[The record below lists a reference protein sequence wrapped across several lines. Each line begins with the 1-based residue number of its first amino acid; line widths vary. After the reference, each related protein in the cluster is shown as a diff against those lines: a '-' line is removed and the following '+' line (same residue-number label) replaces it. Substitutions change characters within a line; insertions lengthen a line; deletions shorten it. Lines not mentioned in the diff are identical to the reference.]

1 SPARRALPRYLRIDR
16 GTETDSVI
24 YGPSTSNKI
33 ERWWRDLHERLEK
46 FFKQQLTVLLQ
57 RRQYNPFFSHDR
69 QLLAYVYVPIVQR
82 ECTNF
87 VNYWNSH
94 RIRAQDKLE
103 IPTGIPNHMFAFPE
117 NYGATNESID
127 LSDDDIQ
134 DVAEVSGVMD
144 EEHIVNFID
153 PDTKQQCVGLIP
165 NPEKI
170 EAKNA
175 IEAYRFLN
183 CKLFQFIYL
192 SCLEMYCLQTIL
204 VHAYSSSKISLVSMV
219 PNNEL
224 QYVMWDTLVKLYTL
238 NFIVHVLLINGEA
251 PKLIELTLNS
261 DIIVERFPA
270 QKYTSCDVSFVAIR
284 IHQKNSF
291 TKSYQLPCPK
301 MVARISHDPAALH
314 NLKMEQNL

>member
-1 SPARRALPRYLRIDR
+1 M
-16 GTETDSVI
+16 
-24 YGPSTSNKI
+24 
-33 ERWWRDLHERLEK
+33 
-46 FFKQQLTVLLQ
+46 QQ
-57 RRQYNPFFSHDR
+57 
-69 QLLAYVYVPIVQR
+69 

-134 DVAEVSGVMD
+134 DVAEGSGVMD

-175 IEAYRFLN
+175 IEAYRFLKQN
-183 CKLFQFIYL
+183 I
-192 SCLEMYCLQTIL
+192 
-204 VHAYSSSKISLVSMV
+204 
-219 PNNEL
+219 P
-224 QYVMWDTLVKLYTL
+224 
-238 NFIVHVLLINGEA
+238 
-251 PKLIELTLNS
+251 
-261 DIIVERFPA
+261 
-270 QKYTSCDVSFVAIR
+270 
-284 IHQKNSF
+284 
-291 TKSYQLPCPK
+291 
-301 MVARISHDPAALH
+301 DPPGT
-314 NLKMEQNL
+314 